1 MKVNIE
7 VDMTPD
13 EARRMMGLP
22 DVTQLQQSMMAEMEK
37 RMKAAMDTS
46 DPDAMIKA
54 WFAPSMQGFEA
65 FQRLLWDTARKA
77 ATSGGEAVK
86 AAAVKAG
93 R

>member
-1 MKVNIE
+1 MKVNIQ

-22 DVTQLQQSMMAEMEK
+22 DVSSLQQRMMEQMEA

-46 DPDAMIKA
+46 DPEAMAKA
-54 WFAPSMQGFEA
+54 WMGGMQGFEH
-65 FQRLLWDTARKA
+65 FQRLLWDSALKTA
-77 ATSGGEAVK
+77 GGENGK
-86 AAAVKAG
+86 KPAAKS